1 MRWFNKSEEKTV
13 FGRIS
18 KICGKNRGDE
28 FKRNAL
34 RKVFDGQSV
43 RSVAEELGVNESLI
57 HKWKRAAKTFGDRKQ
72 TGSELSEI
80 ETLKKRNRELE
91 MEVEILKK
99 ATLIFGRGS

>member
-1 MRWFNKSEEKTV
+1 MWKKYD
-13 FGRIS
+13 
-18 KICGKNRGDE
+18 DE

-57 HKWKRAAKTFGDRKQ
+57 HKWKRTSLTKGDGTRS
-72 TGSELSEI
+72 GAELA
-80 ETLKKRNRELE
+80 ETEVLKKRIRELE
-91 MEVEILKK
+91 QEVEILKK

>member
-1 MRWFNKSEEKTV
+1 MWKKYDE
-13 FGRIS
+13 
-18 KICGKNRGDE
+18 E

-34 RKVFDGQSV
+34 QKVFDGQSV

-57 HKWKRAAKTFGDRKQ
+57 HKWKRAAKILGD
-72 TGSELSEI
+72 GSRSGTELSEI
-80 ETLKKRNRELE
+80 EGLKKRNRELE